1 MNYGELKQK
10 LRDNSH
16 RNDLDPQWF
25 RIVDAAK
32 QRINTRFGFELGQL
46 QIDSDTNTVLANQ
59 DNLYFFASMRETSIF
74 IKDFEEAVRFDELFD
89 KEASRMNIHYRGD
102 DWITVSSGTPYIH
115 SEAELAAEAADGN

>member
-16 RNDLDPQWF
+16 RNDLDLQWF

-32 QRINTRFGFELGQL
+32 QRINVRFGFELGQL

-89 KEASRMNIHYRGD
+89 KEASRMNIHYQGE
-102 DWITVSSGTPYIH
+102 DWVTGHYGTPYIH
-115 SEAELAAEAADGN
+115 SEAELQAEAADGN